1 MTFQRSDFWRRG
13 YPKTILATLFVLL
26 YLFPVYWMVATS
38 LKSKSD
44 IFAVPPQVIPMPP
57 NLSAYNDEVI
67 HNPELITVFVN
78 SVIISSG
85 TMGLTLLLA
94 VPGAYGLARLK
105 LRGSGIILLI
115 LLIGQLLP
123 SIVIA
128 GPLFL
133 NYSRI
138 GLLNTHLGLILAD
151 TTFTLPFS
159 VIILRP
165 FFLAVPSELEAA
177 ARVDG
182 CTQLGVLWRIVLP
195 YVRPGLITVAAFAF
209 LIAWGEFVFALSLNT
224 QTNQPVTVALHQ
236 FIGQYGT
243 EWNNLMAVSTVVAL
257 PIIVIFISLQ
267 RFIVG
272 GLTSGAIK
280 E

>member
-1 MTFQRSDFWRRG
+1 MNVKRSRFVRRG
-13 YPKTILATLFVLL
+13 YPRTIVATVFVMV
-26 YLFPVYWMVATS
+26 YLFPVYWMVTTS
-38 LKSKSD
+38 LKSRID
-44 IFAVPPQVIPMPP
+44 IFATPPKLIPIPP
-57 NLSAYNDEVI
+57 DFTSYINEVI
-67 HNPELITVFVN
+67 HNPVLITVFLN
-78 SVIISSG
+78 SVIISFG
-85 TMGLTLLLA
+85 TMLLTLLLA
-94 VPGAYGLARLK
+94 IPGAYGLARLK
-105 LRGSGIILLI
+105 LRGSGLMLLM

-128 GPLFL
+128 GPLFVIF
-133 NYSRI
+133 SRL
-138 GLLNTHLGLILAD
+138 GLLNSHIGLILAD

-165 FFLAVPSELEAA
+165 FFMAVPNELEAA
-177 ARVDG
+177 AKVDG

-224 QTNQPVTVALHQ
+224 KTNQPVTVALNK

-243 EWNNLMAVSTVVAL
+243 QWNDLMAVSTVVAL
-257 PIIVIFISLQ
+257 PIMVVFASLQ

-272 GLTSGAIK
+272 GLTTGAVK